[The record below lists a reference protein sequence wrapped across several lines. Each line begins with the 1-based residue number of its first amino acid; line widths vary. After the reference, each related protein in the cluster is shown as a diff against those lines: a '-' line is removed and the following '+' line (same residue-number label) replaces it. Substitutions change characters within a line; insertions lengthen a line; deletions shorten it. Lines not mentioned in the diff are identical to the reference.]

1 MKKTCKKRTIYK
13 YIKKKKKKRD
23 EATKKE
29 LDSFFK
35 TIIQIYIKKHEE

>member
-13 YIKKKKKKRD
+13 YIKKKKKRD

-35 TIIQIYIKKHEE
+35 TIIQIYIKKT